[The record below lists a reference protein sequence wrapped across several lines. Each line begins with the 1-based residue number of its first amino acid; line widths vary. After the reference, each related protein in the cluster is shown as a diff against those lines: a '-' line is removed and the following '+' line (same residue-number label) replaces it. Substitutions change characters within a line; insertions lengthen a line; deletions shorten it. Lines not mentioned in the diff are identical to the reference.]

1 MCAHIARLA
10 SIRAPPRCRPLPRT
24 PQCPKMR
31 RKIAGHAEPRQSA
44 GRIERM
50 RPTVRSP
57 VLVFVAI
64 ALGVTAGSATAQAP
78 PSRADADAMQA
89 KIERVAAAA
98 DAPRPATAPPLT
110 TTFTEREINAYLAL
124 DGPEVLPPGIA
135 MPRVQLGDAGRVR
148 ARAIV
153 DLDGVRRSRE
163 RSAFDPLAYV
173 TGAVEVV
180 ATGRV
185 EGSGGEAVI
194 RYESATVGGVAVPET
209 VAQELLR
216 FYTRTPER
224 PRGFAFDEPFAL
236 PAGMRAVSVER
247 GSATVTQ

>member
-1 MCAHIARLA
+1 
-10 SIRAPPRCRPLPRT
+10 
-24 PQCPKMR
+24 
-31 RKIAGHAEPRQSA
+31 
-44 GRIERM
+44 M
-50 RPTVRSP
+50 RPTVRRAT
-57 VLVFVAI
+57 FA
-64 ALGVTAGSATAQAP
+64 ALALAFALAGGSAPAQS
-78 PSRADADAMQA
+78 PSRADADAMLA
-89 KIERVAAAA
+89 KIERVAAAVE
-98 DAPRPATAPPLT
+98 APRPATAPPLH

-124 DGPEVLPPGIA
+124 EGPAVLPPGVA
-135 MPRVQLGDAGRVR
+135 RPRVQLGDAGRVR

-163 RSAFDPLAYV
+163 RSPFDPLAYV

-180 ATGRV
+180 ATGRL
-185 EGSGGEAVI
+185 EGSGGRGLI

-236 PAGMRAVSVER
+236 PAGLRAVSVER
-247 GSATVTQ
+247 GAATVTQ